1 MPQLDESIRYLLR
14 SQISRYLT
22 TGDKVDSNPDTTNDI
37 NLPSQVL
44 LSGTNTAAVN
54 NVVLAIIDSLY
65 NGGIDDGT
73 NTAAVNNV
81 VLAITDSLYNGGI
94 DDGTNTAAV
103 YNVVLAIIDSLYNGG
118 IDDGTNTATVNNVF
132 LAIIDS
138 SYNGGIGRGEIQKI
152 AADINL
158 TICGDTLI
166 WNGNANINWDNPDN
180 WDCGIVP
187 GINSTVIIPTG
198 KARYPT
204 IFFNAEIK
212 KLEIRIGGV
221 LTVFTGKIL
230 LLNGH

>member
-1 MPQLDESIRYLLR
+1 M
-14 SQISRYLT
+14 QIKKLVILFFMLFLT
-22 TGDKVDSNPDTTNDI
+22 ANTYAQFKGGNSSGVASNNTLSVILSTPDSLHNGGFDDGTNTTTVN
-37 NLPSQVL
+37 NVVL
-44 LSGTNTAAVN
+44 AITDSLYNGGFDDGTNTAAVN

-65 NGGIDDGT
+65 NGGF
-73 NTAAVNNV
+73 
-81 VLAITDSLYNGGI
+81 
-94 DDGTNTAAV
+94 
-103 YNVVLAIIDSLYNGG
+103 
-118 IDDGTNTATVNNVF
+118 DDGTNTATVNNVV

-138 SYNGGIGRGEIQKI
+138 LYNGGIGRGEIQKI

-158 TICGDTLI
+158 TICGDTLV

-187 GINSTVIIPTG
+187 GVSSTVIIPTG